1 MERLIESIF
10 HTIRRKERLVESRY
24 VGKTVYLVFP
34 ERTEEKVEILSVDK
48 YGFVYKSVSTGKRYF
63 VNHQTPVRFEFA
75 ENE

>member
-24 VGKTVYLVFP
+24 VGKPVYIIT
-34 ERTEEKVEILSVDK
+34 ERAEEKVEILSVDK

-63 VNHQTPVRFEFA
+63 VNHQTPVRFEFT